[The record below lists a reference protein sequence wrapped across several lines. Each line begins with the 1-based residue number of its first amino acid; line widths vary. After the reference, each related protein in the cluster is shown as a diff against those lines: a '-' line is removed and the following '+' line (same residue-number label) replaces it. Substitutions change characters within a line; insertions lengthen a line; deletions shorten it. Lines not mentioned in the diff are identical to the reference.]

1 MHIQNFKA
9 LRAIFVKLWQFWL
22 DLGGFMLQVWKI
34 GQSFCFFFINM
45 IYYSYEMRL
54 QNFEALRA
62 ILVKLWQF
70 WLDLGGFMLQ
80 VRKIDQSFWF
90 FL

>member
-1 MHIQNFKA
+1 MA
-9 LRAIFVKLWQFWL
+9 VLV
-22 DLGGFMLQVWKI
+22 GFGWIYATGMKNWSILLI
-34 GQSFCFFFINM
+34 FFINM

-70 WLDLGGFMLQ
+70 WLDLDGFMLQ
-80 VRKIDQSFWF
+80 V
-90 FL
+90 